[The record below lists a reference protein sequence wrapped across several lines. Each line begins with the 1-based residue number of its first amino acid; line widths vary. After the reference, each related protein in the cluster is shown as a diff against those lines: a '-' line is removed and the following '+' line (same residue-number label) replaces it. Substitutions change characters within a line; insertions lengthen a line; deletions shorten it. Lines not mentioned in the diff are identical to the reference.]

1 MPRADWNQ
9 MKEYQ
14 ILVANKDIQTG
25 FEGFIKSITRRVSA
39 LAHQNKHLAEAR
51 DRLLPKLMSG
61 EIEV

>member
-9 MKEYQ
+9 MQQYSLL
-14 ILVANKDIQTG
+14 IASNTIQSK
-25 FEGFIKSITRRVSA
+25 FEKIIWTITRKIKTLA
-39 LAHQNKHLAEAR
+39 LQSRGLVEAR